1 MRFWHVLWLSLLVGC
16 SRTPAPPRDAV
27 EAGLAYLR
35 GAQASDGGWHSSQY
49 KDMGQG
55 PELTPFVFKALS
67 FGGAPKSQ
75 SGLAYLKAQS
85 PVSGLI
91 YPVYTSSGFLLNG
104 LDEGGRWSRHLSSF
118 QATEA
123 LGYTPADPQYGGW
136 SYALKPPVKPDHGEL
151 PTLSHSNLPSTLF
164 ALGGLSVAKKLD
176 PETAARALKFV
187 ERCQNFPE
195 GDGGFC
201 ASASDESM
209 NKAGGFKSYGSATS
223 DGLRALLRC
232 GLRLDDSRVA
242 AARQWIDDHLSVE
255 VHPGEF
261 PNGRYYDRDSLYF
274 YYCWST
280 AHALNGVSRAGGEL
294 NEAEKNWLKAVHQ
307 RMVELQKPDGSWSNP
322 ASATREDDPL
332 IATPMA
338 LAVLVLSR

>member
-1 MRFWHVLWLSLLVGC
+1 M
-16 SRTPAPPRDAV
+16 A
-27 EAGLAYLR
+27 
-35 GAQASDGGWHSSQY
+35 
-49 KDMGQG
+49 QG

-67 FGGAPKSQ
+67 FGGAEPSQ
-75 SGLAYLKAQS
+75 SALTYLKTHS
-85 PVSGLI
+85 PNPGLI

-104 LDEGGRWSRHLSSF
+104 LDEDGRWSQYLLSF

-123 LGYTPADPQYGGW
+123 LGYAPADPQYGGW
-136 SYALKPPVKPDHGEL
+136 SYALKPPVKPAQGEL

-164 ALGGLSVAKKLD
+164 ALGGLSVSHKLD
-176 PETAARALKFV
+176 PETAARALKFIQ
-187 ERCQNFPE
+187 RCQNFPE

-209 NKAGGFKSYGSATS
+209 NKAGGFESYGSATS

-232 GLRLDDSRVA
+232 GLKPADPRVV
-242 AARQWIDDHLSVE
+242 AARQWVDDHLSVE
-255 VHPGEF
+255 VHPGKF

-280 AHALNGVSRAGGEL
+280 AHALHGLSRAGSEL
-294 NEAEKNWLKAVHQ
+294 NETERKWLKAVHA
-307 RMVELQKPDGSWSNP
+307 RMIELQKPDGSWSNP